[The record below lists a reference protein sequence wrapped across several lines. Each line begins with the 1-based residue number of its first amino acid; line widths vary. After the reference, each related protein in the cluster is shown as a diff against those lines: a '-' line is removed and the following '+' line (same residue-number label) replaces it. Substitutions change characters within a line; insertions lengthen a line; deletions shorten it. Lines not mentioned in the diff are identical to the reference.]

1 MKKEKNKS
9 RYIFLAFTVLT
20 AILIFFMSAQNG
32 TKSADTSGLLIE
44 RLFGGLFRKLG
55 INLSDIKI
63 FAAVDHI
70 VRKLAHFGE
79 YALLGFNLSGFLST
93 FDKPKYFTPAA
104 AAASG
109 FLYACSDE
117 FHQYFV
123 PARSAR
129 FTDVLIDF
137 SGVLTGTVFFIVLF
151 AVIKAVKN
159 KRTSGKDQV

>member
-1 MKKEKNKS
+1 MTKIDIFSGFLGAGKTTLIKKLISDSYKGEK
-9 RYIFLAFTVLT
+9 LV
-20 AILIFFMSAQNG
+20 
-32 TKSADTSGLLIE
+32 TSGLLIE

-70 VRKLAHFGE
+70 IRKLAHFGE
-79 YALLGFNLSGFLST
+79 YALLGFNMSGFLST

-159 KRTSGKDQV
+159 KRTTEKNQV